1 MVSTLDTRLTVL
13 DLIFDQVL
21 VFSFSLKVL
30 VSYKTWYSH
39 SASFHAGTKMGTSKL
54 LGHSEDRLGGSLH

>member
-1 MVSTLDTRLTVL
+1 MLVFSTLDTRLTVL
-13 DLIFDQVL
+13 DLIFDRVL

-30 VSYKTWYSH
+30 VSYMTWYSH

-54 LGHSEDRLGGSLH
+54 